1 MKLIA
6 ESIQRDWCLFG
17 MYDKIV
23 SLILIFKRCSKLDV
37 NNMGSLLERLK
48 SFTNPEELDTTYLTH
63 GLHSYPAKYIPQLPE
78 AVILEHTNERNTV
91 LDPFCGSG
99 TTVLEASI
107 HGRKSIGIDSN
118 PIAALVSRV
127 KTTALSVDELQ
138 RIKEISQK
146 LKSIEKVEE
155 KEVPNVPNIDHWFQQ
170 NMIKEL
176 AWLKDFISQEK
187 SVKVQDF
194 LKVIFSSI
202 IVSVS
207 NQESDTRYAAKQKNL
222 PDGYAFKRFISKLSS
237 SIKSIEELSKIENV
251 KKNSPRIL
259 NMDSREVTSEDI
271 PDNSVDLVVT
281 SPPYANS
288 YDYYLYH
295 KLRMT
300 WLGYDF
306 VEVKEAEIGSRN
318 EHSSRKKSV
327 QTYIDKMIP
336 VMKNVARV
344 LKPNKL
350 AYFFIGDSIISGEY
364 INMKD
369 VFIELGNLTG
379 LRFVDG
385 TSYSMERVSRYFQE
399 KKFTTNRNKQDKK
412 QWVLIFE
419 PEVTK
424 ENKIGRVEASAIATE
439 KEVDLFSH
447 IEDKDVISIKSNDNA
462 RHVHSIGKYPSK
474 FIPDIPHWAIK
485 KFSKEGDLI
494 LDPFMGSGTTA
505 VESMQ
510 LGRNVIGTDI
520 SPYAAL
526 LTRAKTTRVDTKII
540 DESYRMFETFLKE
553 AANFKSTDRLI
564 FDKDDFWFNVNHLSE
579 FETIRKFIVE
589 EIPFEL
595 RDFYLS
601 VISMAIK
608 KFSYLDEA
616 QLKVKRDA
624 KKVLQ
629 GTKSPREIILSTLM
643 KNVNRLKEFNSLIY
657 SNQAEPRVFN
667 MSADKAYPNILSENT
682 VDLIVTSPPY
692 INAMNYPM
700 TSRYENLLL
709 RLVEVED
716 NIHHQT
722 KYFGTERVY
731 AEQYRELHQFKL
743 KYKWCDELN
752 KLLAKIYESEPKR
765 SYITYEFF
773 LNMYNTFSSTYRVLK
788 PGGRYVVVAG
798 TNTIRQ
804 VPIDTFGIMVK
815 MLEELG
821 MEYDF
826 SFYYEIIKNALK
838 LTRNSTANK
847 IKLDGVGVLKKI

>member
-1 MKLIA
+1 MKI
-6 ESIQRDWCLFG
+6 
-17 MYDKIV
+17 DK
-23 SLILIFKRCSKLDV
+23 
-37 NNMGSLLERLK
+37 MGSLLKRLG

-78 AVILEHTNERNTV
+78 AVIMEHTNERNTV

-99 TTVLEASI
+99 TTLLEASLK
-107 HGRKSIGIDSN
+107 GRKSIGVDSN
-118 PIAALVSRV
+118 PIAALVSKV
-127 KTTALSVDELQ
+127 KTTPLNH
-138 RIKEISQK
+138 KEIDRLYEIIDYIKNVQ
-146 LKSIEKVEE
+146 EVEE
-155 KEVPNVPNIDHWFQQ
+155 KAIPNVPNINHWFQQ
-170 NMIKEL
+170 NMVKEL
-176 AWLKDFISQEK
+176 SWLKDFISHENSTNLK
-187 SVKVQDF
+187 DF
-194 LKVIFSSI
+194 LRVIFSSI

-207 NQESDTRYAAKQKNL
+207 NQESDTRYAAKEKNL
-222 PDGYAFKRFISKLSS
+222 PDGYALKRFVTKLKT
-237 SIKSIEELSKIENV
+237 SIKSIEELSTIENV
-251 KKNSPRIL
+251 KRNPPKIFNL
-259 NMDSREVTSEDI
+259 DSREVNSDHI

-295 KLRMT
+295 KLRMS

-318 EHSSRKKSV
+318 EHSSRKQPV
-327 QTYIDKMIP
+327 QSYIDKMIP

-369 VFIELGNLTG
+369 VYIELGKQSG
-379 LRFVDG
+379 LKFVDS
-385 TSYSMERVSRYFQE
+385 TSYSMEKVSRYFQE
-399 KKFTTNRNKQDKK
+399 KKFTTNKNKIDKK
-412 QWVLIFE
+412 QWVLVFE

-424 ENKIGRVEASAIATE
+424 AKKIGIIEANAVATE
-439 KEVDLFSH
+439 REVDLFTH
-447 IEDKDVISIKSNDNA
+447 IKDKEIISINSNNNS

-474 FIPDIPHWAIK
+474 FIPDIPNWAIN
-485 KFSKEGDLI
+485 KFTKVGDTV

-505 VESMQ
+505 VEAMI

-520 SPYAAL
+520 SPYATL
-526 LTRAKTTRVDTKII
+526 LTRGKTTRINTEEL
-540 DESYRMFETFLKE
+540 DESAHRFVRFLE
-553 AANFKSTDRLI
+553 NPLNFNSQNRLE
-564 FDKDDFWFNVNHLSE
+564 FKNDDFWFNLNHLNE
-579 FETIRKFIVE
+579 FEEIRAFIVNE
-589 EIPFEL
+589 MPESL
-595 RDFYLS
+595 HDFYLS
-601 VISMAIK
+601 VISMSIK

-616 QLKVKRDA
+616 QIKVKRDA

-629 GTKSPREIILSTLM
+629 GTKSPRGIILATLQ
-643 KNVNRLKEFNSLIY
+643 KNINRLKEFNTIIETNNVRATVY
-657 SNQAEPRVFN
+657 NK
-667 MSADKAYPNILSENT
+667 SADVIYPDILSENS

-692 INAMNYPM
+692 INAMNYSM
-700 TSRYENLLL
+700 TNRYEDLLL
-709 RLVEVED
+709 RLIDVED
-716 NIHHQT
+716 SINHQT

-731 AEQYRELHQFKL
+731 AEKYNILHQFEFG
-743 KYKWCDELN
+743 YKWCEELN
-752 KLLAKIYESEPKR
+752 PLLAKIYESEPKR

-773 LNMYNTFSSTYRVLK
+773 LKMFNTFNSTYKVLK

-804 VPIDTFGIMVK
+804 VPVDTFGIMVK